1 MSNFRP
7 SLPFTVPAFIIPV
20 TFEKVNGVTV
30 KKDFFSVKISVL
42 DGVRLITVFKNGAI
56 STEPLWIKTKYRS
69 PSSDKWTDGVSRSI
83 TGEYRSTYS
92 TVGITYW
99 IGIYADD
106 KATDSLCE
114 VTASDG
120 EVVDTAADNY
130 IFVSAK
136 SYGGT
141 ERIVNDKYVIV
152 DTLSVETWFR
162 PDLTSE
168 KFLRLLDDGSVWE
181 IINTPEDINR
191 RHQWLVFKVQ
201 RYKGMA

>member
-1 MSNFRP
+1 MSDFRP
-7 SLPFTVPAFIIPV
+7 SLPFSVPAFIVPV
-20 TFEKVNGVTV
+20 IYGKVNGVTV

-42 DGVRLITVFKNGAI
+42 DGVRLITVFKNGAL

-106 KATDSLCE
+106 KATESLCE

-152 DTLSVETWFR
+152 DTLSVETWYR
-162 PDLTSE
+162 PDLRSE
-168 KFLRLLDDGSVWE
+168 KLLRLLDDESLWE
-181 IINTPEDINR
+181 IINSPEDINR

-201 RYKGMA
+201 RYKGKA

>member
-1 MSNFRP
+1 MSEFRP
-7 SLPFTVPAFIIPV
+7 SLPFSVPAFIIPAV
-20 TFEKVNGVTV
+20 YEKVNGVTV
-30 KKDFFSVKISVL
+30 KKDFYSLKISVL
-42 DGVRLITVFKNGAI
+42 DGVRLITVSKNGAQN
-56 STEPLWIKTKYRS
+56 TDTLWVKTKYRS
-69 PSSDKWTDGVSRSI
+69 PGSETWTEGVSRSI

-99 IGIYADD
+99 VGLYENNT
-106 KATDSLCE
+106 ATDPLCE
-114 VTASDG
+114 VIASDGQVLDTASD
-120 EVVDTAADNY
+120 NY
-130 IFVSAK
+130 VFVSAR

-152 DTLSVETWFR
+152 DTLSVETWYR

-168 KFLRLLDDGSVWE
+168 KLLRLLDDGSVWE

-201 RYKGMA
+201 RYKGKA